1 MGRFENFSRFKSQND
16 IAEIKLNEYMILYN
30 YFDKDQ
36 NNLIVII
43 KLTNLIKNKIMEKKK
58 DLDKKQQY
66 IWSNK
71 KFQEIH
77 TRGDLY

>member
-1 MGRFENFSRFKSQND
+1 
-16 IAEIKLNEYMILYN
+16 MILYN

-43 KLTNLIKNKIMEKKK
+43 KLMNLIKNKIIEKKK
-58 DLDKKQQY
+58 ELDKKQQY

-71 KFQEIH
+71 EFQRYVLEVINIKYKEI
-77 TRGDLY
+77 DFE

>member
-1 MGRFENFSRFKSQND
+1 
-16 IAEIKLNEYMILYN
+16 MILYN

-43 KLTNLIKNKIMEKKK
+43 KLMNLLKNKIIEKKK
-58 DLDKKQQY
+58 ELDKKQQY

-71 KFQEIH
+71 EFQRCILEVINIKYKEI
-77 TRGDLY
+77 DLD